1 MFFLE
6 LVTSEKYKKPIKGDK
21 LKDRIKRDFITSNK
35 LISMGYFCY
44 ELQQYNI
51 LSYFYKLKE
60 EFPTVFNYDKKFLDK
75 LDIKIALRVLPD
87 FEKNNRVNFNKFNCK
102 KEVKKLIKIVNMLY
116 ELYKTDKKL
125 FNLLV
130 NLYEMID

>member
-35 LISMGYFCY
+35 LISIGYFCY

-75 LDIKIALRVLPD
+75 LDMEISFYNFYKIP
-87 FEKNNRVNFNKFNCK
+87 KNKRIDFNKKNCK
-102 KEVKKLIKIVNMLY
+102 KEAKKLIKIVDMLY

-125 FNLLV
+125 FNILI
-130 NLYEMID
+130 NKF